1 MWTSQKCNDRQ
12 QYAKNI
18 AVEEKTGTNKT
29 GNKTTIENNKICR
42 CGFKA
47 TPAYLVHKPTK

>member
-1 MWTSQKCNDRQ
+1 MTDSNTR
-12 QYAKNI
+12 KNI

>member
-1 MWTSQKCNDRQ
+1 MTDSNTR
-12 QYAKNI
+12 KNI
-18 AVEEKTGTNKT
+18 AVEEKTG
-29 GNKTTIENNKICR
+29 NKTTIENKKICR